1 MCMAFFYRSRTRSEA
16 GAPRARRGPSG
27 ARVLLLAALGCGSL
41 GLAATAGPP
50 AQPQEPVKVVAQ
62 HEDVDYRNHET
73 VLIEAT
79 ITQGDRSVRA
89 DRVVGKADGLDFRDS
104 RWVFTGNVQMHA
116 QQGASSGVLSSD
128 RAVVDFRN
136 NELVHAV
143 ATGQPA
149 HFEQTA
155 SDTGVLA
162 RAHADTIDYQ
172 VPAATL
178 RLTSNAWLLYGTT
191 EVTAHEVVYNIDT
204 QKMEGASGGASGE
217 RVHITIVPQP
227 STKPKG
233 KS

>member
-1 MCMAFFYRSRTRSEA
+1 MP
-16 GAPRARRGPSG
+16 APRAVPAPRAG
-27 ARVLLLAALGCGSL
+27 AGSLLAALGCASFAL
-41 GLAATAGPP
+41 GGAAAPP
-50 AQPQEPVKVVAQ
+50 RAPEQLPVQVVAK
-62 HEDVDYRNHET
+62 HTDVDYRNHET
-73 VLIEAT
+73 VLTDAT
-79 ITQGDRSVRA
+79 ITQGDRSIRA

-104 RWVFTGNVQMHA
+104 RWVFTGNVQMRA
-116 QQGASSGVLSSD
+116 QQAASSGVLSSD
-128 RAVVDFRN
+128 RTTVDFRN
-136 NELVHAV
+136 NVLVHAV

-162 RAHADTIDYQ
+162 RAHADTIDYE

-178 RLTSNAWLLYGTT
+178 RLTTDAWLLYGTT
-191 EVTAHEVVYNIDT
+191 EVTAPEVVYNIAQ

-233 KS
+233 KP